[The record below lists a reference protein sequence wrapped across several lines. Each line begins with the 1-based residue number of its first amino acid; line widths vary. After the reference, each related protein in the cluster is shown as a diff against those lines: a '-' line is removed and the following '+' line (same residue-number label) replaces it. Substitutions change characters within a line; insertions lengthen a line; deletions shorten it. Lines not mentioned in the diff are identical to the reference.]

1 MPTINRNT
9 RKKYYQKKDKSELIY
24 KYVYNTR
31 LWRSI
36 REGYIISHPL
46 CEKCLERGKISPTE
60 EVHHV
65 IPISTADDVLKMKE
79 LGFDYNNL
87 MALCKDCHH
96 QIHNSN
102 EHKKIH

>member
-1 MPTINRNT
+1 MPTINRST

-24 KYVYNTR
+24 KNVYNTR

-36 REGYIISHPL
+36 RESYIINHPL
-46 CEKCLERGKISPTE
+46 CEKCLEHGKISPTE

-96 QIHNSN
+96 QIHN
-102 EHKKIH
+102 KQLKP